1 MIPKLRFPEF
11 VYEWKATTVDGA
23 FAVNTNKS
31 NLPSEFY
38 YIDLESVKNGRLSE
52 VSLINLTE
60 APSRAQRL
68 LEKQCILF
76 QMVRPY
82 QKNNLLFNDK
92 LLNGVAVASTGYS
105 VLKPIDGSIN
115 YYFTL
120 LQNDRFVNRVL
131 IRSTGS
137 NYPAINSSELKR
149 VRLYDSQSITE
160 KAKLGNLFSVLDQK
174 INLLTKKK
182 EALETYKKGL
192 MQKIFSQ
199 ELRFKRED
207 ETDYP
212 EWQHYIMGQ
221 LFENI
226 STNSLSRALL
236 YENGDVLNLH
246 YGDIHLKYSGLLDIS
261 KAELPFA
268 LKTDYKFKESSK
280 METGDVI
287 FADAAED
294 YEGIGK
300 AVEIRQTGAT
310 HSYAGLHT
318 IHLKSKTEVLA
329 SGYMGYLSQTYA
341 FRRKVWFIAQ
351 GAKVLGISSK
361 ELLKLSVVVPKKEE
375 QDKIVAVFSNL
386 DAYLKKVSNSI
397 QSTELLKQGLLQQM
411 FV

>member
-1 MIPKLRFPEF
+1 MRE
-11 VYEWKATTVDGA
+11 Y
-23 FAVNTNKS
+23 
-31 NLPSEFY
+31 
-38 YIDLESVKNGRLSE
+38 RLSE
-52 VSLINLTE
+52 LYDNVSTNSL
-60 APSRAQRL
+60 SRAL
-68 LEKQCILF
+68 LYEDGDVL
-76 QMVRPY
+76 
-82 QKNNLLFNDK
+82 NLHYGDIHLK
-92 LLNGVAVASTGYS
+92 YSGLLDISKAELPFALKTDYKFKESSRMETGDVIFADAAEDYDGIGKAVEIGQTVDTPSFAGLHT
-105 VLKPIDGSIN
+105 IH
-115 YYFTL
+115 
-120 LQNDRFVNRVL
+120 
-131 IRSTGS
+131 
-137 NYPAINSSELKR
+137 LKR
-149 VRLYDSQSITE
+149 RTDNLASGYMGYLSQAYAFRRKVWFIAQGAKVLGISSKELLKQSIVIPNLSEQNTIVSRL
-160 KAKLGNLFSVLDQK
+160 KAVDQK
-174 INLLTKKK
+174 INLLNKKK

-207 ETDYP
+207 GTDYP

-268 LKTDYKFKESSK
+268 LETDYKFKESSK

-361 ELLKLSVVVPKKEE
+361 ELLKQSVVVPKKEE

-386 DAYLKKVSNSI
+386 DAYLKKVSYSI
-397 QSTELLKQGLLQQM
+397 QSTE
-411 FV
+411 

>member
-1 MIPKLRFPEF
+1 MIPNLRF
-11 VYEWKATTVDGA
+11 
-23 FAVNTNKS
+23 
-31 NLPSEFY
+31 SEF
-38 YIDLESVKNGRLSE
+38 N
-52 VSLINLTE
+52 NQW
-60 APSRAQRL
+60 QR
-68 LEKQCILF
+68 
-76 QMVRPY
+76 
-82 QKNNLLFNDK
+82 
-92 LLNGVAVASTGYS
+92 T
-105 VLKPIDGSIN
+105 
-115 YYFTL
+115 
-120 LQNDRFVNRVL
+120 
-131 IRSTGS
+131 
-137 NYPAINSSELKR
+137 
-149 VRLYDSQSITE
+149 
-160 KAKLGNLFSVLDQK
+160 KLGNVFASVNSGKSKKTDLGQYPLLGSTGVIGLTDDILPYETLIIVARVGANAGLVNLYRGKYGATDNSLVLIPNDDIDATFTSILLMQMNLMRYATGSGQPLVTGGLIKSLNGYFPSIREQNKIGLFISLLDQK
-174 INLLTKKK
+174 INLLNKKK

-386 DAYLKKVSNSI
+386 DAYLKKVSYSI

-411 FV
+411 FA

>member
-1 MIPKLRFPEF
+1 MMPKLRFQEF
-11 VYEWKATTVDGA
+11 NNQWQRTKLGSVFASVNSGKSKKTDLGQYPLLGSTGVIGFTDEILPYETLIIVARVGANAGLVNLYRGKYGATDNSLVLIPNDDIDATFTSILLMQMNLMRYATGSGQPLVTGGLI
-23 FAVNTNKS
+23 KS
-31 NLPSEFY
+31 
-38 YIDLESVKNGRLSE
+38 
-52 VSLINLTE
+52 
-60 APSRAQRL
+60 
-68 LEKQCILF
+68 
-76 QMVRPY
+76 
-82 QKNNLLFNDK
+82 
-92 LLNGVAVASTGYS
+92 LNGYF
-105 VLKPIDGSIN
+105 PSI
-115 YYFTL
+115 
-120 LQNDRFVNRVL
+120 
-131 IRSTGS
+131 
-137 NYPAINSSELKR
+137 SEQKKIGQFISL
-149 VRLYDSQSITE
+149 
-160 KAKLGNLFSVLDQK
+160 LDQK

-207 ETDYP
+207 GTDYP
-212 EWQHYIMGQ
+212 DWQKFFMGQ

-268 LKTDYKFKESSK
+268 LQRDYKFKESSR
-280 METGDVI
+280 METGDMI

-300 AVEIRQTGAT
+300 AVEIGQTDAT
-310 HSYAGLHT
+310 PSYAGLHT
-318 IHLKSKTEVLA
+318 IHLKSKTDVLA
-329 SGYMGYLSQTYA
+329 SGYMGYLSQANA

-361 ELLKLSVVVPKKEE
+361 ELLKQSVLIPKKEE
-375 QDKIVAVFSNL
+375 QESIVKVFEIL
-386 DAYLKKVSNSI
+386 DSQLKLTS
-397 QSTELLKQGLLQQM
+397 ELISKSQLQKKGLLQQM